1 MQIRSV
7 PIILGQ
13 PQAKNFLLELL
24 DELEAMRGLTT
35 LEKRRTAILQMACKR
50 AVKGGER
57 LPQVEIEDLVH
68 RTTETGVTP
77 TCPHGRPLVISI
89 THQDLDKRFKR
100 IQ

>member
-1 MQIRSV
+1 
-7 PIILGQ
+7 
-13 PQAKNFLLELL
+13 
-24 DELEAMRGLTT
+24 
-35 LEKRRTAILQMACKR
+35 MACKR

-57 LPQVEIEDLVH
+57 LPQVEIEDIV
-68 RTTETGVTP
+68 RRATETDVTP